1 MSQEQSHNYGA
12 LVARLAF
19 GGMLVSHGLLKL
31 LVFTMPGTVVFFESQ
46 GFPAAIAYL
55 AVFGEIAGGTAILL
69 GLYTRLA
76 SLLSIPILLGATFVH
91 AGNGWVFSNTGGGWE
106 YPVFLA
112 VIAISVALQGSG
124 PFAMRKLPII
134 DALIPNILKA

>member
-31 LVFTMPGTVVFFESQ
+31 TVFTMPGTVAFFESQ
-46 GFPAAIAYL
+46 GFPAVMAYL
-55 AVFGEIAGGTAILL
+55 TVFGEIVGGTAILI

-112 VIAISVALQGSG
+112 VIAVSVALQGGG
-124 PFAMRKLPII
+124 PFAIRKLPII